1 MTIYEKLA
9 AVQQELKAPKDK
21 FNKFGGYSYRSAEG
35 ILEAVK
41 PALKK
46 YNAAITLSDEI
57 VEVGGRIYVKA
68 TAIFYDTEKLYMI
81 KAEIKTVP
89 SDTVPAIYHINA
101 DNGDIIPPYKAEE
114 YGPISVTAYARE
126 AEDKK
131 GLDVSQITGTASSY
145 ARKYALNGLLLI
157 DDTKDA
163 DTDEYH
169 EQTNP
174 KGTPATKRTHT
185 ISTTPAVVPEATRA
199 TRNTAASETT
209 YELADNNMSPDAI
222 ITSEIVD
229 AIRGMAQQASVDL
242 NAVMVKP
249 LEQLT
254 IKQAG
259 ALMTSLKR
267 RIGV

>member
-41 PALKK
+41 PVLKK
-46 YNAAITLSDEI
+46 YEAAITLSDEI
-57 VEVGGRIYVKA
+57 LEIGGRFYVKA
-68 TAIFYDTEKLYMI
+68 TALFIAAW
-81 KAEIKTVP
+81 KA
-89 SDTVPAIYHINA
+89 A
-101 DNGDIIPPYKAEE
+101 DQASYIE
-114 YGPISVTAYARE
+114 VTAYARE
-126 AEDKK
+126 AEAKK
-131 GLDVSQITGTASSY
+131 GMDESQITGTASSY

-174 KGTPATKRTHT
+174 KGTPATKMTHT

-199 TRNTAASETT
+199 TQNTAASETT
-209 YELADNNMSPDAI
+209 YELADNNMSPDSI
-222 ITSEIVD
+222 ITGEIVEV
-229 AIRGMAQQASVDL
+229 IRGMAQQANVDL
-242 NAVMVKP
+242 NAVKVKP

-254 IKQAG
+254 NKQAG

-267 RIGV
+267 RIGA